1 MRSANDQATTTTATS
16 ETASKRHEVHLS
28 KHDVSVASWRWAF
41 FSLSSQNYERM
52 QGTPFC
58 HSLSGALEKLYG
70 DDKKG
75 LSEALK
81 RNMTFFNTEPQLGS
95 VIPGI
100 TLALEE
106 EKANDPSFDEEI
118 ISSTKNAL
126 MGPFAGIGD
135 SVLVGTL
142 NPILLSIGI
151 GLSTGGSPV
160 GPIAFLALWCGIVVP
175 LKYFLFVRGYSLG
188 LDAVK
193 LLTNAELKDKITTA
207 LTIVG
212 LIVIGGVAAT
222 TIKASITWV
231 YTAGDMKIA
240 IQDILD
246 KIMPNLVPLVV
257 AVVSYLLIS
266 KRGWS
271 ANKLLVGI
279 LVFAAIMVALGI
291 M

>member
-16 ETASKRHEVHLS
+16 ETVSKRHEVHLS

-41 FSLSSQNYERM
+41 FNLSSQNYERM

-70 DDKKG
+70 DDQKG

-222 TIKASITWV
+222 TIKAPITWV

>member
-1 MRSANDQATTTTATS
+1 MRSANDRATTTTTTS

-222 TIKASITWV
+222 TIKVPITWV